1 MVSSDDIFKT
11 SQLLIIIFWIIF
23 NSQVQC
29 HKLPPDS
36 SSELLPSYSLPSSLF
51 TIFDKSKDDRTS
63 GILMYFK
70 DDASSVETSVNLFSS
85 FTQAQTKSFLQQYQL
100 EVLLSPSS
108 SSYFQSSSSI
118 LLSSNNL
125 QTNGPSIS
133 LASSLVTA
141 CLSISMFNSLTA
153 NIEDP
158 NNLHSIGISQTE
170 FVSEGDSSISDMF
183 NPYFQPLDNFFPVS
197 NSLLLDST
205 SQILKSILALE
216 NLNDSMALENFP
228 VLKMKPLMK
237 EQNINQSKFDSQIYT
252 ISTGVSSLNI
262 NSRLLNINTSYV
274 YSFKQQ
280 PHTQINSD
288 SPFDEM
294 MSESQIFSSSFA
306 LKSSQPYISPI
317 FQTTSKL
324 LSETQTRSDFD
335 LNAKQYFTQKNFY
348 SLSTLKDLITKKSG
362 STETENLHGALIIY
376 STQQMLWANSKT
388 ESMSPYKCDQ
398 TKLFVLH
405 PSQSQISQID
415 EIESLYPINKNQI
428 FLYNDHFLGS
438 FQSAIS
444 QSYLSP
450 FKHFTTNER
459 PFSDLKFSLSGNT
472 FASVNDPASSTF
484 RRPITN
490 SLESNSLHQ
499 PKFIK
504 LTISQLISAYF
515 DESQIHFD
523 SKELLYMATAAAI
536 SEIPQQ
542 QAKWLSNSFNFQKSF
557 HNNLYQSII
566 PMSHFNDNQSLLPS
580 LKSEIWDVSNE
591 FWKSKL
597 EPVIMKS
604 PEANLFGSNSDNLVP
619 TLRHRTT
626 DIVNPTQSMLQYF
639 LENLYTESMTID
651 EFDTKESPHLSNT
664 EILEPSEAVS
674 LVNVEDLLLRTLQNI
689 FPSFVSLGKT
699 NTDTSFTSSSE
710 ELFHLLNSGLSFHTQ
725 PSHSMELLQP
735 STHTYIPIT
744 DLSELSLA
752 SSQIQMPLSFQSPV
766 NFDLMNK
773 FSSPNMIFYSDSEQ
787 ILQTSPENF
796 QPSLTMTK
804 SNVFSEGHDS
814 YVYDSL
820 RSKLEIITAPKDSF
834 DKTQSYSNHVIS
846 SHIPELIDSYSSSS
860 TLEIP
865 ENIYF
870 SKSLLPL
877 TSLKNLISTSLTP
890 EVIYSNP
897 FLPNSIQFD
906 DPKFSLYSLE
916 IIEISSMIDQFTQ
929 ELPLITPPVF
939 GNTIESN
946 FKYSPTTSTSSQSSD
961 FISSTENG
969 NTSILASS
977 YSSNSVNPVYDS
989 SMINVAVTNFTM
1001 HNSLVSTLHSD
1012 IDYQL
1017 ESIYSSSESVYLYSS
1032 QIPLFVLS
1040 SFISEDKESNHLIPE
1055 FSYLYSSQTSML
1067 VSSSFISKDNS
1078 NPKSSS
1084 NISNSSLFTSS
1095 NLTLSSKQ
1103 MATLLISNYTLA
1115 SINTNTS
1122 TKQESLNNNNSETKR
1137 ISNLL
1142 TATESSSMQKT
1153 EFYVSTS
1160 SVLEMSSRNMQLNN
1174 SLYFQHFWIVT
1185 IIKVR
1190 SDIDVNSFE
1199 FKHGMEERLARSYV
1213 EAYKRGEHILNGTY
1227 RPLRKKRFA
1236 VVKDI
1241 ALQIMK
1247 IVHFNHG
1254 TSQNVSLVYY
1264 MEKNGRPVP
1273 AKDAI
1278 KHMNLIQLQELA
1290 IYLNH
1295 VVVLRAEAYL
1305 KTPDGKYTENW
1316 IIGVVLG
1323 SVAVVLLF
1331 MWCVLFI
1338 FFKCFRHPP
1347 LKIQEVKPINSC
1359 LASSLQEI
1367 KCNPE
1372 LVPEDLISKKENQ
1385 RSLEERDSLKNQ
1397 NEIEKHYVKIPLEEM
1412 SKPKNIKKSSNK
1424 KSCKIVSEEQE
1435 VPVKNKKLK
1444 AKLAQSVGSTKDYDE
1459 KPLKFGNFDQ
1469 NMEKSK
1475 NNEDVSSSCYVNLP
1489 PIPSHISLV
1498 ATKPKFDKACCER
1511 RQNLQQQE
1519 LQMQQDLSPNELYIN
1534 LNAECEEIGCAE
1546 CNRSNYTRKNKRKV
1560 FKQRKCNLRHASDV
1574 NSFKESSLNEL
1585 YDDDKLWR
1593 RQPDTLQQTCV
1604 KMHNL
1609 LDDAFQLISMNLPQ
1623 QNLKPF
1629 MSQSF
1634 HEPNH
1639 EMQHVPKYSQYQ
1651 QCKCAPQLGYSRYNI
1666 SPSWNKAGDE
1676 LSKISSDEAWIP
1688 FMAPNK
1694 DCFDHK
1700 HSEKPLMHST
1710 QHFPEN
1716 HKEKNLIPGINNF
1729 CCSTQSSTYYFPHL
1743 SNSTSYSAARHQL
1756 CPHRQVATSLDIS
1769 TNQLRTIGSK
1779 IPNFSSKN
1787 SNKISTVQQFSRF
1800 SPQTSSSNQS
1810 FLRQKIS
1817 QKATD
1822 DEIDA
1827 IYKNIK
1833 PNTSQPLIQSI
1844 REELMTASAYN
1855 NEINSFNILE

>member
-228 VLKMKPLMK
+228 VVKMKPLMK

-348 SLSTLKDLITKKSG
+348 SLSTLKDLITKKSV

-388 ESMSPYKCDQ
+388 ESMSPYKYDQ

-674 LVNVEDLLLRTLQNI
+674 LVNAEDLLLRTLQNI

-820 RSKLEIITAPKDSF
+820 RSKLEITTAPKDSF

-1067 VSSSFISKDNS
+1067 VSSSFISEDNS

-1185 IIKVR
+1185 
-1190 SDIDVNSFE
+1190 N
-1199 FKHGMEERLARSYV
+1199 
-1213 EAYKRGEHILNGTY
+1213 
-1227 RPLRKKRFA
+1227 
-1236 VVKDI
+1236 
-1241 ALQIMK
+1241 
-1247 IVHFNHG
+1247 
-1254 TSQNVSLVYY
+1254 
-1264 MEKNGRPVP
+1264 
-1273 AKDAI
+1273 
-1278 KHMNLIQLQELA
+1278 
-1290 IYLNH
+1290 
-1295 VVVLRAEAYL
+1295 
-1305 KTPDGKYTENW
+1305 
-1316 IIGVVLG
+1316 
-1323 SVAVVLLF
+1323 
-1331 MWCVLFI
+1331 
-1338 FFKCFRHPP
+1338 
-1347 LKIQEVKPINSC
+1347 
-1359 LASSLQEI
+1359 
-1367 KCNPE
+1367 
-1372 LVPEDLISKKENQ
+1372 
-1385 RSLEERDSLKNQ
+1385 
-1397 NEIEKHYVKIPLEEM
+1397 
-1412 SKPKNIKKSSNK
+1412 
-1424 KSCKIVSEEQE
+1424 
-1435 VPVKNKKLK
+1435 
-1444 AKLAQSVGSTKDYDE
+1444 YDE

-1700 HSEKPLMHST
+1700 HSQKPLMHST